1 MVDFSKLNRVQQA
14 ARTLIQNDLRFLYTV
29 LRYIDPNKSNYI
41 PSLLPYLGII
51 VDGAEDWVKAVN
63 NTSRNKLSIP
73 QFSVDEEKFYEQ
85 IRNSVKL
92 WQQDYNTIYDLI
104 NEAYCESEHYF
115 GSICNPIA
123 RKLKLYDIYGVDTVN
138 GVLCGNTILC
148 KYYSPFFQYGVDNGM
163 YVKSMAEISG
173 RYTVLFDALKEYA
186 IDDSLIFDVCDFGGF
201 VQSPVGNIFSDKFV
215 LLSILCQIN
224 YLIYGIDKWIK
235 EEIPAKLRFAYLLY
249 YSLLRVIPQINNRI
263 NTHFILDAKWNNDNF
278 RNAMAHYKLGVA
290 LKEKDLIYDDIM
302 FGLTDYILGEGYIIV
317 KKSIYLQLERLAIQ
331 IGNYLKLKKE
341 LVSSRYRYL

>member
-1 MVDFSKLNRVQQA
+1 MVDFSKLNHVQQA
-14 ARTLIQNDLRFLYTV
+14 ARTLIQSDLRFLYTV

-63 NTSRNKLSIP
+63 NTNRNKLSIP
-73 QFSVDEEKFYEQ
+73 QFSADEEKFYEQ

-104 NEAYCESEHYF
+104 NEAYCESEHHF
-115 GSICNPIA
+115 GSICKPIA
-123 RKLKLYDIYGVDTVN
+123 QKLKLYNIYGVDTVN

-148 KYYSPFFQYGVDNGM
+148 KYYSPFFQYGVDNGP
-163 YVKSMAEISG
+163 YVKSMAEIG
-173 RYTVLFDALKEYA
+173 GGYIVLFDALKEYA
-186 IDDSLIFDVCDFGGF
+186 TDDSLIFDVRDYGGF
-201 VQSPVGNIFSDKFV
+201 VKSPVGNIFSDKFV

-235 EEIPAKLRFAYLLY
+235 EEVPAKLKFAYLLY
-249 YSLLRVIPQINNRI
+249 YSLLRVIPQINNKI
-263 NTHFILDAKWNNDNF
+263 NTHFILDKKWDNDNF

-302 FGLTDYILGEGYIIV
+302 FGLTDHILGEGYTVV
-317 KKSIYLQLERLAIQ
+317 KESIYSQLEKLAIQ
-331 IGNYLKLKKE
+331 IGSYLKLKKE
-341 LVSSRYRYL
+341 LVSSR

>member
-1 MVDFSKLNRVQQA
+1 MVDFSKLNHVQQA
-14 ARTLIQNDLRFLYTV
+14 ARTLIQSDLRFLYTV

-73 QFSVDEEKFYEQ
+73 QFSADEEKFYEQ

-104 NEAYCESEHYF
+104 NEAYCESEHHF
-115 GSICNPIA
+115 GSICKPIA
-123 RKLKLYDIYGVDTVN
+123 QKLKLYDIYGVDTVN

-148 KYYSPFFQYGVDNGM
+148 KYYSPFFQYDVDNGP
-163 YVKSMAEISG
+163 YVKSMAEIG
-173 RYTVLFDALKEYA
+173 GGYIVLFDALKEYA
-186 IDDSLIFDVCDFGGF
+186 TDDSLIFDVRDYGGF
-201 VQSPVGNIFSDKFV
+201 VKSPVGNIFSDKFV

-235 EEIPAKLRFAYLLY
+235 EEVPAKLRFAYLLY
-249 YSLLRVIPQINNRI
+249 YSLLRVIPQINNKI
-263 NTHFILDAKWNNDNF
+263 NTHFILDEKWDNDNF

-302 FGLTDYILGEGYIIV
+302 FGLTDHILGEGYNVV
-317 KKSIYLQLERLAIQ
+317 KESIYSQLEKLAIQ
-331 IGNYLKLKKE
+331 IGSYLKLKKE
-341 LVSSRYRYL
+341 LVSSR